1 MGEFIGSPYNFSQDS
16 FCSEPFSQI
25 EISSNGDFSICCL
38 ANYDETF
45 GMARDDNDQVMNV
58 MTHDFDEALNSKTHR
73 EHRLQLSR
81 NEKPLRCR
89 NCYES
94 EEATKGQLGTSKY
107 GKILQKR
114 GVSKRMRVA
123 TGTAQR
129 TKGYVAPSQAHNYME
144 PDGTTTS
151 KVVNLHIRFG
161 NLCNMKCIM
170 CSPQH
175 SSMWYDDWI
184 AFDYYDGEP
193 IFKLGKYKTF
203 YLLPDKNGKTDI
215 ANSEKWWQTQVWRDK
230 FEAIIP
236 RLKHIYFTG
245 GEPFVVPELE
255 HTLDKLIEA
264 DTAKDMT
271 LRFDTNLTIVNK
283 RVLEKLTK
291 FKKVFLCI
299 SVDDTEERYT
309 LIRNPGNW
317 ERFIKNLNL
326 VKEFPGLEIEYLSSC
341 IGIQSPYAMFRIIK
355 LCEEYNVKANFRFL
369 EGPKW
374 LDPRYFPRGA
384 KEEII
389 ADFKKFEETYE
400 FAYKYKNWT
409 GSMIRLLNK
418 YIDDNLLEDQYFHL
432 NEYIKYMDILDK
444 RRVHKWRVTLHDVYD
459 LLSKHGDAEKMENL
473 HEASSNPG

>member
-1 MGEFIGSPYNFSQDS
+1 MDYKPSPYNFHKDS
-16 FCSEPFSQI
+16 FCSEPWSQL

-45 GMARDDNDQVMNV
+45 GMARDEDDQVMNV
-58 MTHDFDEALNSKTHR
+58 MTHDFDEALNSKTHKD
-73 EHRLQLSR
+73 HRLQLSR

-94 EEATKGQLGTSKY
+94 EEATKGTVSSRY
-107 GKILQKR
+107 GKQLRER
-114 GVSKRMRVA
+114 GISKRVRVA
-123 TGTAQR
+123 IGTAQR
-129 TKGYVAPSQAHNYME
+129 TKGYVVPSEAHKYMA

-151 KVVNLHIRFG
+151 RVVNLHIRFG
-161 NLCNMKCIM
+161 NLCNMRCVM

-203 YLLPDKNGKTDI
+203 YLLPNEQGKTDI

-236 RLKHIYFTG
+236 RLRHIYFTG

-255 HTLDKLIEA
+255 QTLDKLIEA
-264 DTAKDMT
+264 DTAKEMT
-271 LRFDTNLTIVNK
+271 LRFDTNLTIINK
-283 RVLEKLTK
+283 RLLDKLTK
-291 FKKVFLCI
+291 FKQVFLCI

-317 ERFIKNLNL
+317 QRFIKNLEL
-326 VKEFPGLEIEYLSSC
+326 VKEYPGLEIEYLSSC
-341 IGIQSPYAMFRIIK
+341 VGIQSPYAIVRVVE
-355 LCEEYNVKANFRFL
+355 LCEKYQIKSNFRFL

-374 LDPRYFPRGA
+374 LDLRYLPRGA

-389 ADFKKFEETYE
+389 AKYKEFDRTYE
-400 FAYKYKNWT
+400 HARKYRNWT
-409 GSMIRLLNK
+409 TSIIRLMEK
-418 YIDDNLLEDQYFHL
+418 YIDDDKLEDQYLHL
-432 NEYIKYMDILDK
+432 NEYIRCMDILDE
-444 RRVHKWRVTLHDVYD
+444 RRKHKWRDVLHDVYE
-459 LLSKHGDAEKMENL
+459 LLSKHCDPEQIVNL
-473 HEASSNPG
+473 HATPSNAQ

>member
-1 MGEFIGSPYNFSQDS
+1 MEYKPNPYNFHQDS
-16 FCSEPFSQI
+16 FCSEPWSQL

-45 GMARDDNDQVMNV
+45 GMARDENDQVMNV
-58 MTHDFDEALNSKTHR
+58 MTHDFDEALNSKTHKD
-73 EHRLQLSR
+73 HRLQLSR
-81 NEKPLRCR
+81 NEKPQRCR

-94 EEATKGQLGTSKY
+94 EEATKGLTGTRY
-107 GKILQKR
+107 GKALRER
-114 GVSKRMRVA
+114 GISKRVRVSI
-123 TGTAQR
+123 GTAQR
-129 TKGYVAPSQAHNYME
+129 TPGYVVPSQAHHYMA

-151 KVVNLHIRFG
+151 RVVNLHIRFG
-161 NLCNMKCIM
+161 NLCNMRCVM

-203 YLLPDKNGKTDI
+203 YLLPDERGKIDI

-230 FEAIIP
+230 FEKIIP
-236 RLKHIYFTG
+236 RLRHIYFTG

-255 HTLDKLIEA
+255 QTLDKLIEA
-264 DTAKDMT
+264 DTAKEMT
-271 LRFDTNLTIVNK
+271 LRFDTNLTIIN
-283 RVLEKLTK
+283 RRILEKLTK
-291 FKKVFLCI
+291 FRKVFLCI

-326 VKEFPGLEIEYLSSC
+326 LKEYPGLEIEYLSSC
-341 IGIQSPYAMFRIIK
+341 IGIQSPYAMFRVIK
-355 LCEEYNVKANFRFL
+355 LCEEYNVKSNFRFL

-374 LDPRYFPRGA
+374 LDPRYWPRGA

-389 ADFKKFEETYE
+389 ANFKEFEETYE
-400 FAYKYKNWT
+400 HARKYRNWT
-409 GSMIRLLNK
+409 TSMIRLLEK
-418 YIDDNLLEDQYFHL
+418 YIDDDKIENQYFHL
-432 NEYIKYMDILDK
+432 NEYIKYMDILDQ
-444 RRVHKWRVTLHDVYD
+444 RRQHKWRETLHDVYE
-459 LLSKHGDAEKMENL
+459 LLSRHCDPKKIENL
-473 HEASSNPG
+473 HATSSNIR